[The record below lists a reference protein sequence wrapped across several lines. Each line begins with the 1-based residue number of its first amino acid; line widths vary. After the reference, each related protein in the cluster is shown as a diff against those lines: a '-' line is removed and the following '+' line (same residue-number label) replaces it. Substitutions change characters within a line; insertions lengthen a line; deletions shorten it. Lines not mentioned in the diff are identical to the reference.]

1 MSIYPT
7 LYSLFSPTLKFELT
21 TINAGICVECK
32 VTPVCCDTVNLDAD
46 WYHRSTEHT
55 LLRALYFTTGEL
67 GRTSAVN
74 RVVRPRGVLQKC
86 GKFSS
91 TDLWSIIY
99 STEIITSLCGYGF
112 RGLND
117 VFGQH
122 YCVIGVLA
130 ERSVHNLNYFV
141 GIKYFGNISASYHHF
156 SIRCEMISH
165 FKNEVYLL

>member
-1 MSIYPT
+1 MLVFVLSAKWP
-7 LYSLFSPTLKFELT
+7 LC
-21 TINAGICVECK
+21 A
-32 VTPVCCDTVNLDAD
+32 VTPWTWMLIDTIDQL
-46 WYHRSTEHT
+46 STPFFV
-55 LLRALYFTTGEL
+55 LYTGEL